1 VIFGVSKIIFF
12 FFCNVSAFFMTFSFC
27 RNVKLFRRVNVLT
40 QTAQLM
46 SCEILIGH
54 FRMVS
59 AGVSVIFHFLHPA
72 IRQQDVVM
80 SFGVL
85 TVALLFVAEIVA
97 HLRIPYLVAEGVPG
111 RVLVLKNDE
120 KSTGC

>member
-1 VIFGVSKIIFF
+1 
-12 FFCNVSAFFMTFSFC
+12 
-27 RNVKLFRRVNVLT
+27 
-40 QTAQLM
+40 
-46 SCEILIGH
+46 
-54 FRMVS
+54 MVS
-59 AGVSVIFHFLHPA
+59 AGVRVIFHFLHPA

-85 TVALLFVAEIVA
+85 TVALLFVAKIVA